1 MFDRVAIIGLGLMGG
16 SLAAGLKSR
25 GLVKEV
31 RAWDQDATTTARGVE
46 LSLIDTASA
55 TIDEAVAGAELV
67 VIAVPVMA
75 IESTLTRLR
84 DSLAPQTIFTDVGSV
99 KSAVVESAR
108 KVFGEIPGNL
118 VPGHPVAGSE
128 RHGVDA
134 ADGDLF
140 SRHKVIL
147 TPVAETNADATLTVR
162 AMWEAL
168 GSQVMEMDPGYH
180 DSVLAQTSHLPH
192 LLAYALVDTL
202 ASGSDSL
209 EIFDYAA
216 GGFRDFSRIAASDPI
231 MWRDIFQANSGPVL
245 EILDRFL
252 ADLENLRNLIHE
264 GRHDELAEIFRR
276 AKEARDHF
284 TTLLEERNRK

>member
-1 MFDRVAIIGLGLMGG
+1 MFNRVAIIGLGLIGG

-25 GLVKEV
+25 GLVKEI
-31 RAWDQDATTTARGVE
+31 RAWDQNPENTARG
-46 LSLIDTASA
+46 LDLGLIDNASA
-55 TIDEAVAGAELV
+55 SMREAVAGAELV

-75 IESTLTRLR
+75 IQPTLERLH
-84 DSLAPQTIFTDVGSV
+84 DVLSPNTIITDVGSV
-99 KSAVVESAR
+99 KGLVVEAA
-108 KVFGEIPGNL
+108 KNVFGEIPDIL

-147 TPVAETNADATLTVR
+147 TPVAETSPDATLTVR

-168 GSQVMEMDPGYH
+168 GSRVMEMDPEYH

-216 GGFRDFSRIAASDPI
+216 GGFRDFSRIAASDPV

-245 EILDRFL
+245 ETLDRFL
-252 ADLENLRNLIHE
+252 NDVEKLRSLIAE
-264 GRHDELAEIFRR
+264 GRHDELAEVFAR
-276 AKEARDHF
+276 AKKARDHF
-284 TTLLEERNRK
+284 TALLEEQKK

>member
-1 MFDRVAIIGLGLMGG
+1 MFNRVAIIGLGLIGG

-25 GLVKEV
+25 SLVNEI
-31 RAWDQDATTTARGVE
+31 RAWDQNAGNTARGLE
-46 LSLIDTASA
+46 LGLIDNASA
-55 TIDEAVAGAELV
+55 SIQEAVAGAELV

-75 IESTLTRLR
+75 IEPTLESLR
-84 DSLAPQTIFTDVGSV
+84 DVLAPNVIITDVGSV
-99 KSAVVESAR
+99 KNRVVEAAR
-108 KVFGEIPGNL
+108 NVFDEIPDTL

-140 SRHKVIL
+140 FRHKVIL
-147 TPVAETNADATLTVR
+147 TPVAETSPDATLTVR

-168 GSQVMEMDPGYH
+168 GSRVVEMDAEYH

-216 GGFRDFSRIAASDPI
+216 GGFRDFSRIAASDPV

-252 ADLENLRNLIHE
+252 EDLQTLRALIDE
-264 GRHDELAEIFRR
+264 GRHDELAEIFGR

-284 TTLLEERNRK
+284 TILLEERNRN